1 MSIQLEVGKTYV
13 TRDGRHYLID
23 RFISGGDELY
33 PFKGKCV
40 QLNSEGRGYL
50 DEIDA
55 FTPSGKWNSHVMENS
70 RYDLMAEVVD
80 ANDVK
85 EKKGE
90 DMSIQPFDPAFK
102 HAAEDALD
110 KVRPRSAMPG
120 MVNVPFIERTPTT
133 KEASDRSTAPVNA
146 EGFLRDAAETMAER
160 GKQYDSPQGERSM
173 GKTVQAFNTI
183 TGQDLTEAQGW
194 LFMSVLKKVR
204 QYQAGAH
211 LDSCVD
217 DVAYTALFA
226 EARMQE
232 NQS

>member
-13 TRDGRHYLID
+13 TRDGRHYLVKQGGRD
-23 RFISGGDELY
+23 GAYRFR
-33 PFKGKCV
+33 GKCV
-40 QLNSEGRGYL
+40 YVPDGNPGFVGERDVFTEDGRYHCTPVTSHYDLIAEARTEGAV
-50 DEIDA
+50 DKA
-55 FTPSGKWNSHVMENS
+55 TPSPDVLDAAALTVGVEAEPPS
-70 RYDLMAEVVD
+70 RGLF
-80 ANDVK
+80 
-85 EKKGE
+85 G
-90 DMSIQPFDPAFK
+90 
-102 HAAEDALD
+102 ALD
-110 KVRPRSAMPG
+110 VLLNR
-120 MVNVPFIERTPTT
+120 
-133 KEASDRSTAPVNA
+133 KEGSDRSTAPVNA
-146 EGFLRDAAETMAER
+146 EGFLRDAASTMAER
-160 GKQYDSPQGERSM
+160 GKQYDSPEGERSM

-232 NQS
+232 KQS

>member
-13 TRDGRHYLID
+13 TRHGDKVQVVAQDETDSTWSYKSD
-23 RFISGGDELY
+23 SGGWYRANGTFNPNPTL
-33 PFKGKCV
+33 
-40 QLNSEGRGYL
+40 L
-50 DEIDA
+50 DSHDIVALWEDWEDKRA
-55 FTPSGKWNSHVMENS
+55 VDKATPSPHV
-70 RYDLMAEVVD
+70 L
-80 ANDVK
+80 
-85 EKKGE
+85 
-90 DMSIQPFDPAFK
+90 
-102 HAAEDALD
+102 
-110 KVRPRSAMPG
+110 
-120 MVNVPFIERTPTT
+120 
-133 KEASDRSTAPVNA
+133 
-146 EGFLRDAAETMAER
+146 DAAAYLTNAASTMAER

-232 NQS
+232 KQS